1 MNGASIMLQ
10 YASRRFDWQVLG
22 NPIEIMELG
31 YALQLLSLEAVMKD
45 KTLSPGIQPLPDA
58 VNDAACVMCLGFDPK
73 K

>member
-1 MNGASIMLQ
+1 MK
-10 YASRRFDWQVLG
+10 
-22 NPIEIMELG
+22 NPAAFSGGTFPI
-31 YALQLLSLEAVMKD
+31 KD